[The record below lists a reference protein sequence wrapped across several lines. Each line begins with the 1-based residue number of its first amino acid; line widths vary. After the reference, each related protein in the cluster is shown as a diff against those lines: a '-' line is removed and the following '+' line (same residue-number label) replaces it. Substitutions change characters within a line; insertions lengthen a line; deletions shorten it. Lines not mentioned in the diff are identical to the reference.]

1 MRGSLGHLPRATL
14 HPRGPVVSTISGS
27 GRLELFREQ
36 TLDDAA
42 SEQKPVH
49 RALFGEHGVGR
60 AQPGATASAVSSEDV
75 YKNKQLSFSAVPA
88 GSMVLRGVDPPAK
101 D

>member
-1 MRGSLGHLPRATL
+1 
-14 HPRGPVVSTISGS
+14 VSTISGS

-42 SEQKPVH
+42 AEQKPVH

-75 YKNKQLSFSAVPA
+75 YKYKQLSFSAVPA
-88 GSMVLRGVDPPAK
+88 GSIDHRCVALRAK